1 MGTLYGGIAHVPL
14 SAMVLVCE
22 LAGSYD
28 LLVPLMLAEGIAFVA
43 LRKRSLYAA
52 QLPSQRDSPA
62 HKEADLLRSIAVERV
77 MTQGRGGPE
86 RFESTVTETT
96 LILADGTELEADLI
110 LHVADASVAEEEL
123 VEMLSAVDD
132 VLAEI
137 GAAELP
143 RVLALN
149 KVDLLDAERR
159 RELSFRHP
167 QAVQV
172 SAATGEGLD
181 DLREAVEVRFLG
193 TLQRMELLVPYGEG
207 GSLSELHE
215 VAGEMERHETA
226 EGVRVLARV
235 PAGLAPRFER
245 FAVDGTGSNG
255 ADPSE

>member
-1 MGTLYGGIAHVPL
+1 M
-14 SAMVLVCE
+14 S
-22 LAGSYD
+22 
-28 LLVPLMLAEGIAFVA
+28 
-43 LRKRSLYAA
+43 R
-52 QLPSQRDSPA
+52 
-62 HKEADLLRSIAVERV
+62 
-77 MTQGRGGPE
+77 
-86 RFESTVTETT
+86 
-96 LILADGTELEADLI
+96 
-110 LHVADASVAEEEL
+110 
-123 VEMLSAVDD
+123 AVDD
-132 VLAEI
+132 VLEEI
-137 GAAELP
+137 GGGDRP

-245 FAVDGTGSNG
+245 FAVDGTGGNG